1 MGIPDGAHT
10 HGSGGSGLG
19 PVVLVILAVA
29 LLGPAVTAAAV
40 TLLHV
45 LVIVPG
51 VMVGVGAVCVG
62 DCWLGG
68 GTTHGWTRPAPR
80 PPHSRW
86 CGPPRHSRRNRQRAP
101 YPAGRGANLLAG
113 SIFTASRPRM
123 SPPSSNATARTAN
136 RALTGP

>member
-29 LLGPAVTAAAV
+29 LLGPALTAAAV

-45 LVIVPG
+45 LVIVSG

-62 DCWLGG
+62 G
-68 GTTHGWTRPAPR
+68 
-80 PPHSRW
+80 
-86 CGPPRHSRRNRQRAP
+86 
-101 YPAGRGANLLAG
+101 LLAW
-113 SIFTASRPRM
+113 RWHHPRLD
-123 SPPSSNATARTAN
+123 AARTTAPALSVVRAAPPLPQESAT
-136 RALTGP
+136 RALPGGPGRQPPGGLHLRFHGVQAEDVAAIIERHRQDG